1 MISEANLNAIE
12 FGILRPQICIRDM
25 RPPHSYIPASVRL
38 RGQVNTSA
46 APYREVEVRGITSG
60 EIPIGPHAAAGRA
73 QCKAARPKRRLS
85 SIAELLGPTLFHA
98 NYAALTVET
107 PDLVKLHIRNT
118 LSPSGANVMLNGL
131 PDEDSSA
138 HKLRFSKRISIFFAS
153 GTGGPN
159 AEIPVAIVGGRL
171 LANRIALQEKDHR
184 HNHRGTESC
193 QYSHAKKER
202 LCRS

>member
-1 MISEANLNAIE
+1 
-12 FGILRPQICIRDM
+12 
-25 RPPHSYIPASVRL
+25 
-38 RGQVNTSA
+38 
-46 APYREVEVRGITSG
+46 
-60 EIPIGPHAAAGRA
+60 
-73 QCKAARPKRRLS
+73 
-85 SIAELLGPTLFHA
+85 
-98 NYAALTVET
+98 
-107 PDLVKLHIRNT
+107 
-118 LSPSGANVMLNGL
+118 MLNGL

-193 QYSHAKKER
+193 QYSHAKKGAALQVLMGAGNASR
-202 LCRS
+202 AFAKRSVTESTAVYRYV

>member
-73 QCKAARPKRRLS
+73 QCKGLPGRSAGWS

-118 LSPSGANVMLNGL
+118 LV
-131 PDEDSSA
+131 
-138 HKLRFSKRISIFFAS
+138 SIRS
-153 GTGGPN
+153 
-159 AEIPVAIVGGRL
+159 
-171 LANRIALQEKDHR
+171 QR
-184 HNHRGTESC
+184 H
-193 QYSHAKKER
+193 A
-202 LCRS
+202 